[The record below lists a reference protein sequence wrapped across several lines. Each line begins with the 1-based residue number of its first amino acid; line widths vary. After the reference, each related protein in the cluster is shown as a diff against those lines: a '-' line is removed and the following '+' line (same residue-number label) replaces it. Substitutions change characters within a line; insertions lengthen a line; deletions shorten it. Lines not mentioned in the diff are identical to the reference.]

1 MSGEKYD
8 ISDYGIFDTA
18 IGTTSKYSEAI
29 KFVQDAMS
37 NANTQLSNESVFMGP
52 ICESCVTGFD
62 TVNVKLDS
70 VVTNFGTWGPV
81 SAAFL
86 FPVWLLIKVESLTV
100 FGGVAAVGGLVIYK
114 HKENFRNAKEGK
126 EILVN
131 EFAEEMHK
139 FSL

>member
-1 MSGEKYD
+1 MITLAGFQELIEKE
-8 ISDYGIFDTA
+8 SDFL
-18 IGTTSKYSEAI
+18 
-29 KFVQDAMS
+29 VQY
-37 NANTQLSNESVFMGP
+37 FM
-52 ICESCVTGFD
+52 D
-62 TVNVKLDS
+62 
-70 VVTNFGTWGPV
+70 TWGPV

-86 FPVWLLIKVESLTV
+86 FPVWLLIKAESLTV